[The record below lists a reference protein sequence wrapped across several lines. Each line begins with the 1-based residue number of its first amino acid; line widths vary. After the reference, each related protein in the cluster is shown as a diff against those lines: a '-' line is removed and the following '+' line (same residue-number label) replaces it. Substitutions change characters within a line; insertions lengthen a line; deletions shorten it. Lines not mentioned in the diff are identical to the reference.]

1 MITIYK
7 DRIIRIEWTI
17 LKGTSNVKE
26 DFTRSLLKMFLIG
39 PHDRYLMD
47 GITVDGV
54 IHLEIPQGMP
64 EGAYSIEAVWVKN
77 GGMLKDPRFN
87 DRCIMRSRK
96 DYLFAI
102 TEYESEATNIGEGE
116 VVIRV
121 RSSVATYGYDGLSA
135 YEIATFRN
143 EYHGSEKDFVK
154 LRGNIVDT
162 ILSDKSPYPLENRVI
177 AGKFKEVDGHVDE
190 LKEDVGNV
198 KEEMQTF
205 TEKVVEPDEE
215 DITVEQLEEGKFLK
229 LKDRTFNLE
238 NFSGMGRK
246 ILRKNIISDC
256 KKSLKN
262 ILVQEMIN
270 QPYTIYVVQ
279 YDFDLNGATITLPE
293 GCMFDFQGGSI
304 SNGFLEGKIEN
315 THARPEWFHS
325 PKDEDWSAAI
335 QQALN
340 VCPTVKLSDK
350 IYNISKKIV
359 LNIYNS
365 LIGCGHARSIILSQI
380 DDGYAI
386 YCNLDDDFNPLSTP
400 YATMQIKDL
409 DIRYKYSGWQETE
422 YLEYYPNAHAI
433 VSDGYINI
441 ENVFISH
448 FNKIIVFP
456 VYADNVRL
464 YNIRADDRARLKN
477 PQYDAH
483 KDFNVK
489 WESNGDNTVIDN
501 CYNMNFYFSNNPNIT
516 FRNGI
521 QCGVYLYYANAF
533 VFGLHNEDTVHY
545 KIKLQDST
553 STFIKCY
560 FHRNPLNVDEKS
572 IFTFKRESSSN
583 FLIIQ
588 DCVFNN
594 HGYVK
599 EQVYIQEPTCIYVEK
614 KNADVRI
621 INSYVSVSSNHGD
634 IYYKQNVFIKEK
646 DTIYEIP
653 SMNGRYYNGIVCVL
667 SITNKLSYYF
677 YENNISLIPA
687 KRIYFTYN
695 NTLRIGDYKYE
706 LYEVLDKVRK
716 IITKRSHSYSINR
729 LENDKVIRLY
739 LFSTI
744 YSNSTAML
752 RRTFNSDERH
762 KIYLPLLA
770 CGTAI
775 LIDDGETIVGN
786 PTKWEIDDEDEKYN
800 IIDEQSPV
808 GFIYQNN
815 GMNVTVLLKEIPT
828 EGQWVAGDSAY
839 VKGHKYQ
846 YDGTNWLDKNGIIAN
861 TRKQGNSENRPT
873 NVPAGFYYFDT
884 SLNKPVWKKNDDTN
898 EWVDAS
904 GVTV

>member
-1 MITIYK
+1 MEEKIEKGQQIGQLPKRYVLTGNEEFPFQEDRENGSITPNV
-7 DRIIRIEWTI
+7 
-17 LKGTSNVKE
+17 LKSFISSGK
-26 DFTRSLLKMFLIG
+26 
-39 PHDRYLMD
+39 
-47 GITVDGV
+47 
-54 IHLEIPQGMP
+54 
-64 EGAYSIEAVWVKN
+64 
-77 GGMLKDPRFN
+77 GGY
-87 DRCIMRSRK
+87 IS
-96 DYLFAI
+96 YI
-102 TEYESEATNIGEGE
+102 TEYNVSIHHPSSGIDSGNKYTLEGAIVQVPEDIRTVGLKVSFLNNSGLVETWEFAGGAFENIENWKSNEDKLTDIRDEAISK
-116 VVIRV
+116 I
-121 RSSVATYGYDGLSA
+121 
-135 YEIATFRN
+135 
-143 EYHGSEKDFVK
+143 
-154 LRGNIVDT
+154 
-162 ILSDKSPYPLENRVI
+162 
-177 AGKFKEVDGHVDE
+177 KEVESDAISNFSSQRVTPDMLSESTKQFINASGGGTINNLADDEDLVSVDKGE
-190 LKEDVGNV
+190 NLSVLK
-198 KEEMQTF
+198 F
-205 TEKVVEPDEE
+205 A
-215 DITVEQLEEGKFLK
+215 
-229 LKDRTFNLE
+229 DRAYNLE
-238 NFSGMGRK
+238 THIGMGYK
-246 ILRKNIISDC
+246 ILRRNIIDG
-256 KKSLKN
+256 KN
-262 ILVQEMIN
+262 MLTQDMVN
-270 QPYTIYVVQ
+270 QPHTIYMIQ
-279 YDFDLNGATITLPE
+279 YDFDLDGATITLPE

-545 KIKLQDST
+545 KIRLQDST

-599 EQVYIQEPTCIYVEK
+599 DQVYIQEPTCIYVES

-646 DTIYEIP
+646 GTIYEVP
-653 SMNGRYYNGIVCVL
+653 SMNGRYYNGIVCAS

-706 LYEVLDKVRK
+706 LYEVLDKARK

-752 RRTFNSDERH
+752 RRTFNLDERH

-786 PTKWEIDDEDEKYN
+786 PTKWEIDDKDEKYN
-800 IIDEQSPV
+800 TIDEQSPV
-808 GFIYQNN
+808 GFVYQNN

-898 EWVDAS
+898 EWVDATGS
-904 GVTV
+904 SV

>member
-1 MITIYK
+1 MEEKTEKGQQIGQLPKRDVLTGNEQFPFQEDRENGSITPNA
-7 DRIIRIEWTI
+7 
-17 LKGTSNVKE
+17 LKSFISSGK
-26 DFTRSLLKMFLIG
+26 
-39 PHDRYLMD
+39 
-47 GITVDGV
+47 
-54 IHLEIPQGMP
+54 
-64 EGAYSIEAVWVKN
+64 
-77 GGMLKDPRFN
+77 GGYM
-87 DRCIMRSRK
+87 S
-96 DYLFAI
+96 YI
-102 TEYESEATNIGEGE
+102 TEYNVSIHHPSSGIDSGNKYTLEGAIVQVPEDIRTVGLKVSFLNNSGLVETWEFAGGVFENIENWKSNEDKLTDIRDEAISK
-116 VVIRV
+116 I
-121 RSSVATYGYDGLSA
+121 
-135 YEIATFRN
+135 
-143 EYHGSEKDFVK
+143 
-154 LRGNIVDT
+154 
-162 ILSDKSPYPLENRVI
+162 
-177 AGKFKEVDGHVDE
+177 KEVESDA
-190 LKEDVGNV
+190 
-198 KEEMQTF
+198 
-205 TEKVVEPDEE
+205 
-215 DITVEQLEEGKFLK
+215 IS
-229 LKDRTFNLE
+229 
-238 NFSGMGRK
+238 NFSSQRVTPDMLSESTKQFINASGGGTINNLADDEDLVSVDKGESLSVLKFADRAYNPGIYVGMGYK
-246 ILRKNIISDC
+246 ILRRNIIDG
-256 KKSLKN
+256 KN
-262 ILVQEMIN
+262 ILTQDMVN
-270 QPYTIYVVQ
+270 QPHTIYMIQ

-545 KIKLQDST
+545 KIRLQDST

-572 IFTFKRESSSN
+572 IFTFNRESSSN

-599 EQVYIQEPTCIYVEK
+599 DQVYIQEPTCIYVEN

-621 INSYVSVSSNHGD
+621 INSYVSVLSNHGD

-646 DTIYEIP
+646 GTIYEVP
-653 SMNGRYYNGIVCVL
+653 SMNGRYYNGIVCAS

-706 LYEVLDKVRK
+706 LYEVLDKARK

-786 PTKWEIDDEDEKYN
+786 STKWEIDDEDEKYN
-800 IIDEQSPV
+800 IIDEQSSV
-808 GFIYQNN
+808 GFVYQNN